1 MASDQTPIPDEE
13 VPTSPDDKAR
23 LTLLRAVA
31 LSRPLDEVASLAHLL
46 NQTGEQPRPGD
57 EALHLAAVSRP
68 LDDVRQLISL
78 LKKPP
83 HTDDEA
89 DTTLRVVA
97 AERSIEDV
105 AALIADCHP
114 VANAPREEP
123 VASQETALAPFE
135 PVAASFESP
144 QAPAP
149 SAPDPAP
156 AVPVVPVSASL
167 PVPMAM
173 AMAAPAAM
181 PPDAAPVNGDQD
193 NGGRVPVPDGQF
205 RRAPDAD
212 TARATDNASAA
223 HSAPAVGH
231 TTAVD
236 HAPSA
241 DNVPADHS
249 APAVDSAPA
258 PDSALAAHSAAANGP
273 AESGRPVESGP
284 ATPEAGAATAGTG
297 AARAPA
303 LRSVLRWPAAAAL
316 LLIGV
321 LHLPNDIMA
330 VHAGNRTA
338 AASMVIAAIC
348 LTLACLL
355 PLYDTVWAWAL
366 GAGAAVATAA
376 VHSVGARFKSVHLLR
391 DSLGSTFSGATTLA
405 VLCAVVAAVLAGT
418 VLLRKP
424 AQQRAAD
431 KA

>member
-1 MASDQTPIPDEE
+1 MASDQSPPIPDEQDS
-13 VPTSPDDKAR
+13 TSPDDKAR

-68 LDDVRQLISL
+68 LDEVRQLISL

-89 DTTLRVVA
+89 DTALRAVA

-114 VANAPREEP
+114 HANAPRDEP
-123 VASQETALAPFE
+123 APSQETALVPFGPEALAP
-135 PVAASFESP
+135 PV
-144 QAPAP
+144 
-149 SAPDPAP
+149 PDTAP
-156 AVPVVPVSASL
+156 AVSEA
-167 PVPMAM
+167 PVPAPMPM
-173 AMAAPAAM
+173 TAAAVM
-181 PPDAAPVNGDQD
+181 PPSAAPVNGDQGDGGPAFVGPVD
-193 NGGRVPVPDGQF
+193 N
-205 RRAPDAD
+205 
-212 TARATDNASAA
+212 
-223 HSAPAVGH
+223 
-231 TTAVD
+231 
-236 HAPSA
+236 
-241 DNVPADHS
+241 
-249 APAVDSAPA
+249 APAVDNAT
-258 PDSALAAHSAAANGP
+258 AHSTSAHG
-273 AESGRPVESGP
+273 PVESGP
-284 ATPEAGAATAGTG
+284 AESGTAKSGPAESGPVENGPVENGPAAPETGAATPGT
-297 AARAPA
+297 AASRAPA

-330 VHAGNRTA
+330 VHTGNRTA

-348 LTLACLL
+348 LTLAVLL

-376 VHSVGARFKSVHLLR
+376 VHSVGAGFKSVHLLR
-391 DSLGSTFSGATTLA
+391 NSLGSTFAGATTLA
-405 VLCAVVAAVLAGT
+405 VLCAVVAAVLAAT

>member
-1 MASDQTPIPDEE
+1 MASDQTPIPDKK

-57 EALHLAAVSRP
+57 AALHLAAVSRP

-89 DTTLRVVA
+89 DTTLRAVA

-123 VASQETALAPFE
+123 VASPETALAPFG
-135 PVAASFESP
+135 PAALAP
-144 QAPAP
+144 PAP
-149 SAPDPAP
+149 DTAP
-156 AVPVVPVSASL
+156 AVSEVPVSASM
-167 PVPMAM
+167 PMPMGM
-173 AMAAPAAM
+173 ATPAAM
-181 PPDAAPVNGDQD
+181 SPDAAPVNGDQG
-193 NGGRVPVPDGQF
+193 NGGRIPVPDGHVGI
-205 RRAPDAD
+205 APDAGNAPD
-212 TARATDNASAA
+212 ARNAPTTDNASAA
-223 HSAPAVGH
+223 YSAPAV
-231 TTAVD
+231 
-236 HAPSA
+236 
-241 DNVPADHS
+241 DNA
-249 APAVDSAPA
+249 AAVDSAPA
-258 PDSALAAHSAAANGP
+258 ADNAPAAFSAPAADTAPVADNALAHGAADNGP
-273 AESGRPVESGP
+273 AENGPVGNAP
-284 ATPEAGAATAGTG
+284 AAPEAGAATAGTG

-321 LHLPNDIMA
+321 LHLPTDIMA

-391 DSLGSTFSGATTLA
+391 DSLGSTFTGATTLA

>member
-1 MASDQTPIPDEE
+1 MASDQSPPIPDEQDS
-13 VPTSPDDKAR
+13 TSPDDKAR

-68 LDDVRQLISL
+68 LDEVRQLISL

-89 DTTLRVVA
+89 DTALRAVA

-114 VANAPREEP
+114 HANAPRDEP
-123 VASQETALAPFE
+123 APTQETALVPFGPEALAP
-135 PVAASFESP
+135 PV
-144 QAPAP
+144 PAP
-149 SAPDPAP
+149 MPMTAA
-156 AVPVVPVSASL
+156 AV
-167 PVPMAM
+167 
-173 AMAAPAAM
+173 M
-181 PPDAAPVNGDQD
+181 PPSAAPVNGDQGD
-193 NGGRVPVPDGQF
+193 GGQVFTGPGE
-205 RRAPDAD
+205 
-212 TARATDNASAA
+212 
-223 HSAPAVGH
+223 H
-231 TTAVD
+231 
-236 HAPSA
+236 
-241 DNVPADHS
+241 
-249 APAVDSAPA
+249 APAVDNAT
-258 PDSALAAHSAAANGP
+258 AHSTP
-273 AESGRPVESGP
+273 AHGPVESGP
-284 ATPEAGAATAGTG
+284 AESGTAKSGPVESGPVENGPAAPEAGAATAGT
-297 AARAPA
+297 AASRAPA

-330 VHAGNRTA
+330 VHTGNRTA

-348 LTLACLL
+348 LTLAVLL

-376 VHSVGARFKSVHLLR
+376 VHSVGAGFKSVHLLR
-391 DSLGSTFSGATTLA
+391 NSLGSTFAGATTIA
-405 VLCAVVAAVLAGT
+405 VLCAVVAAVLAAT